1 MGIRIPNRKGK
12 IIGKIGII
20 IGKIGI
26 IIGKIGIIIGKIGHI
41 IQISSPETRIG
52 EIIGKRTMVQEI
64 KVEVIILNLE
74 TIPII
79 NITTILIKSSR
90 ETRTGQVSGPQLDL

>member
-12 IIGKIGII
+12 ITGKIGII
-20 IGKIGI
+20 IGKIE
-26 IIGKIGIIIGKIGHI
+26 IIIGKIGHI

-52 EIIGKRTMVQEI
+52 EIIGERIMVQEI

-79 NITTILIKSSR
+79 NITTILMKKVNK
-90 ETRTGQVSGPQLDL
+90 QCLLDTPAQ